1 MFLKIIDWK
10 AIPRFRIQHEPKF
23 AHNKNPRKHH
33 RHIIISTKTPQ
44 LTLTKKEEPKS
55 LPINNTDKTKLRPR
69 YNHPNRYSF
78 KAENIRA

>member
-10 AIPRFRIQHEPKF
+10 AIPRFRNQHEPKF

-33 RHIIISTKTPQ
+33 HHIIISTKTPQ

-55 LPINNTDKTKLRPR
+55 LPINNTSKKSYARDTTTPTDT
-69 YNHPNRYSF
+69 
-78 KAENIRA
+78 A